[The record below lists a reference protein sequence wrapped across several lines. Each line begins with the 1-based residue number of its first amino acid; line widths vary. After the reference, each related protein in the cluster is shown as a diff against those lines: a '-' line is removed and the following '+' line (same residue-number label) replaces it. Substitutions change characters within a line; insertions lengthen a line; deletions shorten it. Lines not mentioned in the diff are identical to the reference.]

1 MSANLPAPHS
11 RNEKSVPLAEMQSSR
26 IFVSATMA
34 KLVACDERH
43 PIGSLHMNCQS
54 NTVSLVGE
62 SGLTVTF
69 HGVRGSTACHDP
81 HTHRYGGNT
90 SCVSVTPPNST
101 PIIFDLGTGLRYLN
115 VDQSHSE
122 PKPFA
127 GVCLLTH
134 LHWDHIQGLPFFK
147 SLLCEETVLDI
158 YAPQQEGGRSLR
170 EIFLKKICPPI
181 FPISL
186 NDFRATINFHEV
198 GDDDFTIGTTKV
210 MSRFVPHTGP
220 TLGYRIT
227 ADNTSVTYLSD
238 HQQPVSGFAL
248 TTGARQICQGTDLL
262 IHDSQYTPA
271 EFQVKSDWG
280 HSTLEFA
287 MWVAETASAKR
298 LALFHHDPSRTDDAL
313 DVIAQR
319 LVGVAKN
326 RGFEVF
332 AAADGMSVEVCGVV

>member
-1 MSANLPAPHS
+1 MSATSSNL
-11 RNEKSVPLAEMQSSR
+11 VG
-26 IFVSATMA
+26 
-34 KLVACDERH
+34 CDEGH
-43 PIGSLHMNCQS
+43 PIGSLHMNWDT
-54 NTVSLVGE
+54 NTVSPVGD

-90 SCVSVTPPNST
+90 SCVSVKSANDA
-101 PIIFDLGTGLRYLN
+101 PIIFDLGTGLRYMNSL
-115 VDQSHSE
+115 QTE
-122 PKPFA
+122 TEIELQPKPFV
-127 GVCLLTH
+127 GTCLLTH
-134 LHWDHIQGLPFFK
+134 LHWDHVQGLPFFR

-158 YAPQQEGGRSLR
+158 YAPKQEDGRSLR

-186 NDFRATINFHEV
+186 NEFKATINFHEL
-198 GDDDFTIGTTKV
+198 GDDDFMIGNTKV

-227 ADNTSVTYLSD
+227 TGNSTVTYLSD
-238 HQQPVSGFAL
+238 HQQPTTGFAI

-271 EFQVKSDWG
+271 EFELKSDWG

-287 MWVAETASAKR
+287 MWVAETTSSKR

-319 LVGVAKN
+319 LAVVAKN

>member
-1 MSANLPAPHS
+1 MSFAETQSILIVEPAM
-11 RNEKSVPLAEMQSSR
+11 NVN
-26 IFVSATMA
+26 
-34 KLVACDERH
+34 LVACDEGH
-43 PIGSLHMNCQS
+43 PIGSLLLICNT
-54 NTVSLVGE
+54 NTVSPVGE
-62 SGLTVTF
+62 SGLKVVF

-90 SCVSVTPPNST
+90 SCVSVKPPNEA

-115 VDQSHSE
+115 ASQNETEIV
-122 PKPFA
+122 PFV
-127 GVCLLTH
+127 GTCLLTH

-147 SLLCEETVLDI
+147 SLLCEETVLEI
-158 YAPQQEGGRSLR
+158 YAPRQEDGRSLR

-186 NDFRATINFHEV
+186 SEFKATINFYEV
-198 GDDDFTIGTTKV
+198 GDDDFMVGNTKV
-210 MSRFVPHTGP
+210 TSRFVPHTGP

-227 ADNTSVTYLSD
+227 AANSTVTYLSD
-238 HQQPVSGFAL
+238 HQQPVNGFSL

-271 EFQVKSDWG
+271 EFEIKSDWG

-287 MWVAETASAKR
+287 MWVAETTSAKR

-313 DVIAQR
+313 DVIARR
-319 LVGVAKN
+319 LAGVAKN

-332 AAADGMSVEVCGVV
+332 AAADGMTLEVSGVV

>member
-1 MSANLPAPHS
+1 M
-11 RNEKSVPLAEMQSSR
+11 
-26 IFVSATMA
+26 
-34 KLVACDERH
+34 
-43 PIGSLHMNCQS
+43 
-54 NTVSLVGE
+54 GE

-81 HTHRYGGNT
+81 QTHRYGGNT
-90 SCVSVTPPNST
+90 SCVSIKSANDA
-101 PIIFDLGTGLRYLN
+101 PIIFDLGTGLRYIN
-115 VDQSHSE
+115 SSQSETELRPE
-122 PKPFA
+122 PFV
-127 GVCLLTH
+127 GTCLLTH
-134 LHWDHIQGLPFFK
+134 LHWDHIQGLPFFR
-147 SLLCEETVLDI
+147 SMLCEETVLDI
-158 YAPQQEGGRSLR
+158 YAPKQEDGRGLR

-186 NDFRATINFHEV
+186 NEFKATINFHEI
-198 GDDDFTIGTTKV
+198 GDDDFMIGNTKV

-227 ADNTSVTYLSD
+227 AGNSTVTYLSD
-238 HQQPVSGFAL
+238 HQQPVTGFAL

-271 EFQVKSDWG
+271 EFELKSDWG
-280 HSTLEFA
+280 HSTFEFA
-287 MWVAETASAKR
+287 MWVAETTSAKR

-319 LVGVAKN
+319 LAGVAKN

-332 AAADGMSVEVCGVV
+332 AAAEGMSVEVVA

>member
-1 MSANLPAPHS
+1 M
-11 RNEKSVPLAEMQSSR
+11 PLADTHSIL
-26 IFVSATMA
+26 IFGCGMNS
-34 KLVACDERH
+34 KLVACDEGH
-43 PIGSLHMNCQS
+43 PIGSLHLNCDT
-54 NTVSLVGE
+54 NTVSPVGE

-81 HTHRYGGNT
+81 QTHRYGGNT
-90 SCVSVTPPNST
+90 SCVSIKSADDA
-101 PIIFDLGTGLRYLN
+101 PIIFDLGTGLRYIN
-115 VDQSHSE
+115 SSQSETETELRPE
-122 PKPFA
+122 PFV
-127 GVCLLTH
+127 GTCLLTH
-134 LHWDHIQGLPFFK
+134 LHWDHIQGLPFFR

-158 YAPQQEGGRSLR
+158 YAPKQDDGRSLR

-186 NDFRATINFHEV
+186 NEFKATINFHEI
-198 GDDDFTIGTTKV
+198 GNDDFMIGNTKV

-227 ADNTSVTYLSD
+227 AGDSTVTYLSD
-238 HQQPVSGFAL
+238 HQQPVTGFAL

-271 EFQVKSDWG
+271 EFEFKSDWG
-280 HSTLEFA
+280 HSTIEFA
-287 MWVAETASAKR
+287 MWVAETTSAKR
-298 LALFHHDPSRTDDAL
+298 LALFHHDPSRTDDAI

-319 LVGVAKN
+319 LAGVAKN

-332 AAADGMSVEVCGVV
+332 AAAEGMSVEVCGVV